1 MNKIIFVVHRREGIT
16 VEEFLRQWS
25 SDRHLSLVRALPG
38 LSRFLQNHVVPNPEQ
53 QGEPFCDGVGE
64 LWFESADAVPQALQS
79 QEFAAVVEEA
89 QSFIDFDRTGMV
101 VVNER
106 SVG

>member
-1 MNKIIFVVHRREGIT
+1 LRE
-16 VEEFLRQWS
+16 WS

-38 LSRFLQNHVVPNPEQ
+38 LTRFLQNHVVPDPEQQ

-89 QSFIDFDRTGMV
+89 QSFIDFERTGMV

-106 SVG
+106 SAV

>member
-1 MNKIIFVVHRREGIT
+1 MNKIIFVVHRREGISLD
-16 VEEFLRQWS
+16 EFLREWS
-25 SDRHLSLVRALPG
+25 SDRHVSLVQALPG
-38 LSRFLQNHVVPNPEQ
+38 FTRWIQNHVVPAPEE
-53 QGEPFCDGVGE
+53 GEPFCDGVGE

-101 VVNER
+101 VVNEKDI
-106 SVG
+106 V